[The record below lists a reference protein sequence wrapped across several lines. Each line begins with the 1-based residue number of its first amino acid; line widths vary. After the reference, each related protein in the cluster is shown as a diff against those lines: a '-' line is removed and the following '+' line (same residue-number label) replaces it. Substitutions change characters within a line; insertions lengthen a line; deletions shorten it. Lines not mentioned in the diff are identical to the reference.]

1 MMLMDTRLRLAGAW
15 LVDEMRR
22 VEGAQTGDAA

>member
-1 MMLMDTRLRLAGAW
+1 MMVDTRLRLAGVW

-22 VEGAQTGDAA
+22 VEGTKGDAA